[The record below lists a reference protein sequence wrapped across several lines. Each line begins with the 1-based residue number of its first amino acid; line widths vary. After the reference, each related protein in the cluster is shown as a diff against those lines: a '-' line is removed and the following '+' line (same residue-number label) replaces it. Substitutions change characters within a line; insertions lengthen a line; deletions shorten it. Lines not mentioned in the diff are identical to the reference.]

1 MLQGSYSGSRSGS
14 GVEGKLMLGKYPYTY
29 ARVSVMRSSL
39 LRKDDYN
46 KLMKMNVNEMI
57 GYLENSQYK
66 KEIDELAVQFKGV
79 QLMELALSRNLAN
92 TWTKLKRISPPSL
105 RALIA
110 IYLLRVDVWNVKT
123 IIRAKYT
130 KLDAAQ
136 LQAMLLPSG
145 FLTEKR
151 LAELVKKESVD
162 DILKSL
168 EFVGFSHFAAA
179 VDRFKETKSVS
190 EIENALDRFYYSAMQ
205 EFSRRLPNEGRLFRE
220 FLESELV
227 ISTVINI
234 LRLKRAGTA
243 AKDVERYVIVP
254 ESCRALAKKM
264 VAAATAED
272 GAKLLEQSRFKA
284 VAETGV
290 REFLA
295 SRSLIRLELDLYRQL
310 LKRSVLLIHQHP
322 LTVDVI
328 LGYMFAKEL
337 EARNLKLLLK
347 AKQLGLGNEF
357 VEQQIITM

>member
-1 MLQGSYSGSRSGS
+1 MLQGSYSGSSSSGK
-14 GVEGKLMLGKYPYTY
+14 GKLVLGKYPYTY

-57 GYLENSQYK
+57 GYLESSQYK
-66 KEIDELAVQFKGV
+66 KEVDELAVQFKGV
-79 QLMELALSRNLAN
+79 QLMELALNRNLAN

-123 IIRAKYT
+123 IIRARYT

-168 EFVGFSHFAAA
+168 EFVGYSHFAAA

-190 EIENALDRFYYSAMQ
+190 EIENALDRFYYSTMQ

-220 FLESELV
+220 FLESELE
-227 ISTVINI
+227 IMTIINV
-234 LRLKRAGTA
+234 LRLKR
-243 AKDVERYVIVP
+243 
-254 ESCRALAKKM
+254 
-264 VAAATAED
+264 
-272 GAKLLEQSRFKA
+272 
-284 VAETGV
+284 
-290 REFLA
+290 
-295 SRSLIRLELDLYRQL
+295 
-310 LKRSVLLIHQHP
+310 
-322 LTVDVI
+322 
-328 LGYMFAKEL
+328 
-337 EARNLKLLLK
+337 
-347 AKQLGLGNEF
+347 
-357 VEQQIITM
+357 

>member
-1 MLQGSYSGSRSGS
+1 MLQGSYSGSSSSGK
-14 GVEGKLMLGKYPYTY
+14 GRLVLGKYPYTY
-29 ARVSVMRSSL
+29 ARVSVMRSFL

-46 KLMKMNVNEMI
+46 KLMKMNVNEMT
-57 GYLENSQYK
+57 GYLESSQYK

-79 QLMELALSRNLAN
+79 QLMELALNRNLAN

-110 IYLLRVDVWNVKT
+110 IYLLRVDAWNVKT

-130 KLDAAQ
+130 KLDPAQ
-136 LQAMLLPSG
+136 LRAMLLPSG

-168 EFVGFSHFAAA
+168 EFVSYRHFAAA
-179 VDRFKETKSVS
+179 VEMFKETKSVA
-190 EIENALDRFYYSAMQ
+190 EIENALDSFYYSAMQ

-220 FLESELV
+220 FLESELE
-227 ISTVINI
+227 ITTIINV
-234 LRLKRAGTA
+234 LRMKRANTA
-243 AKDVERYVIVP
+243 AKDIERYVVVP
-254 ESCRALAKKM
+254 ESGRALVKRM
-264 VAAATAED
+264 IAAATVED
-272 GAKLLEQSRFKA
+272 AAKLLEQSRFRA
-284 VAETGV
+284 VAENGV
-290 REFLA
+290 GEFLA
-295 SRSLIRLELDLYRQL
+295 AKSLIRLELDLYRQL

-347 AKQLGLGNEF
+347 SKQLGLGNEF
-357 VEQQIITM
+357 VEQQIITI

>member
-1 MLQGSYSGSRSGS
+1 MLQGSYSGNSSGQRL
-14 GVEGKLMLGKYPYTY
+14 VLGKYPYTY

-46 KLMKMNVNEMI
+46 KLMKMNVNEMT
-57 GYLENSQYK
+57 GYLESSQYK

-92 TWTKLKRISPPSL
+92 TWTKLKRISKPNL

-130 KLDAAQ
+130 KLDQAQ
-136 LQAMLLPSG
+136 LQPLLLPSG
-145 FLTEKR
+145 FLTEKK
-151 LAELVKKESVD
+151 LAELAKKESVE

-168 EFVGFSHFAAA
+168 EFVSYSHFTAA

-190 EIENALDRFYYSAMQ
+190 EIENALDRFYHSAMQ

-220 FLESELV
+220 FLESELA
-227 ISTVINI
+227 ISTIINI
-234 LRLKRAGTA
+234 LRLKRAGVA
-243 AKDVERYVIVP
+243 AKDIERYAIITKPGGSLV
-254 ESCRALAKKM
+254 KKM
-264 VAAATAED
+264 IAAATAED
-272 GAKLLEQSRFKA
+272 AAKLLEQSRFRA
-284 VAETGV
+284 VAEAGV
-290 REFLA
+290 KEFLA
-295 SRSLIRLELDLYRQL
+295 SKSLIRLELDLYRQL

-328 LGYMFAKEL
+328 LGYMFAKEM
-337 EARNLKLLLK
+337 EVRNLKLLLK
-347 AKQLGLGNEF
+347 AKQLGLGSEF
-357 VEQQIITM
+357 VEQQIIMM